1 MIHRLITA
9 VCLLTGVLHFEVLS
23 WDFGAIDEKDGSV
36 WHTFAC
42 ANVSNK
48 PVVITQVSAS
58 CRCVS
63 ADYPR
68 GEIAPGEVFEF
79 KARLDPMGL
88 GGPVSRSLTVH
99 AAGEHTTITL
109 KADVVPSGDG
119 EFCRFRMSPALRAEA
134 REVRFGYVPRGRSE
148 TRLLRVKNASST
160 PVELQKALAP
170 AAGSL
175 DVNCPATLGPGEEA
189 DVALT
194 FFAAADAPYGKVE
207 MPLLELKASA
217 IVTDDF
223 SAGGKAPQM
232 RLYPSEF
239 RLRKGRGSVTISNEG
254 AADLVIR
261 AVEAGCGIDV
271 KAGDVIAPGKEKKI
285 TVCTDAPGAI
295 FIVTNDPQ
303 RPYREIRIQPIH

>member
-9 VCLLTGVLHFEVLS
+9 VCLLSGVLHFEVLN
-23 WDFGAIDEKDGSV
+23 WDFGTIDEKDGSV

-48 PVVITQVSAS
+48 PVVITQVSTS

-68 GEIAPGEVFEF
+68 GTIDPGEVFEF
-79 KARLDPMGL
+79 KAKLDPAGL

-99 AAGEHTTITL
+99 AGGEHTTITL

-119 EFCRFRMSPALRAEA
+119 EFCRFRMCPELRAEA

-148 TRLLRVKNASST
+148 TRLLRVKNVSSK
-160 PVELQKALAP
+160 PVDLHKVLAP
-170 AAGSL
+170 ASASL

-194 FFAAADAPYGKVE
+194 FFAAADAPYGRVR
-207 MPLLELKASA
+207 MPLLELEASA

-223 SAGGKAPQM
+223 SAGGKAPRM

-239 RLRKGRGSVTISNEG
+239 RLRRGKGSVTIYNDG
-254 AADLVIR
+254 DADLVIH
-261 AVEAGCGIDV
+261 AVEAGCPTDV
-271 KAGDVIAPGKEKKI
+271 NAGDVVPPGKERKI
-285 TVCTDAPGAI
+285 KVRTDAPGAV
-295 FIVTNDPQ
+295 FLVTNDPQ
-303 RPYREIRIQPIH
+303 RPYREIRIQTTK